1 MATNIGKKLVSFWQN
16 IPEPPVEAEPLS
28 RKSKIIIVIGI
39 FLLACLVRYLQY
51 LDFVPLIKAG
61 QQDFAG
67 LTAVHETY
75 VTQILN
81 KGIEGVFP
89 KQVTPGDTSLLIY
102 PPGYALFLSGVY
114 SLTSRN
120 PLNPQLV
127 QGLLDA
133 VAAVL
138 VFFIA
143 LELFNRSIA
152 IISGVAV
159 AISHHLAYYSML
171 LLPDGLLPVFVM
183 AGTLFLI
190 RAYKISWHKDKGYK
204 ELFLAGVFYGLSC
217 WLRANAML
225 IWVFWII
232 AFFLLRRSMVDPL
245 KRVAIL
251 IFGIALT
258 IAPITIRNYLLYNE
272 FIPIAFGA
280 GIALQEGVA
289 EENPPV
295 TEAEKLPIT
304 DYDTLLWDM
313 KTYNRPDYGAG
324 LVTPDGFLRER
335 DRVRRSTKIILEHPF
350 WYAGVMLK
358 RINLLT
364 KYSASASLIHWEV
377 PEKKEALAEY
387 QKKYGSMV
395 GLFSYYSDLGTAV
408 DYLRP
413 LVRTLQ
419 RTFKETAFIFIL
431 LGLIITTKKFNSW
444 LLVATV
450 PLYYLFFQST
460 LHSEFR
466 YALPAHYFLFI
477 FYSVSFYTIF
487 VSLPRQLRQAI
498 ATPDY
503 AKRLDVAPFEQLTV
517 TSATVGDKINK
528 YDPNVLNFDEESKTE
543 EAPIIGMIEK
553 DDASLAQRPERVM
566 ISGIEVDNLSEKE
579 TLEIIDRYIREKK
592 KNRLMVVVNASKIT
606 LSQEDRDLKQ
616 IILNADLV
624 TADGMSVLWAARILG
639 KTLKERVT
647 GIDTFEN
654 LVEMA
659 AQKNYSVYF
668 LGAKPEV
675 VEALV
680 KQYQENLLNLNIA
693 GYHDGY
699 FGRNEDVI
707 EDIKKVSPD
716 ILFVAMGSPR
726 QEKWQATALTSLK
739 VPFTIGVGGSFDHI
753 AGFSKRAPKWMQKS
767 GLEWLY
773 RLLQEP
779 GRLWQRYLIGN
790 TKFILLVLKERFS
803 SKKS

>member
-1 MATNIGKKLVSFWQN
+1 MATIGKKLVSFWQN
-16 IPEPPVEAEPLS
+16 IPEPPSEAEPLS
-28 RKSKIIIVIGI
+28 RNFKILIVIGI
-39 FLLACLVRYLQY
+39 FLLAFLVRYLQY
-51 LDFVPLIKAG
+51 LDFIPLIKAG

-67 LTAVHETY
+67 LTTIHENY

-102 PPGYALFLSGVY
+102 PPGYALFLSGIY

-120 PLNPQLV
+120 PLNAQMV
-127 QGLLDA
+127 QAILDSI
-133 VAAVL
+133 AAVL
-138 VFFIA
+138 VFFIV
-143 LELFNRSIA
+143 LELFNRTIA
-152 IISGVAV
+152 IFSGLAV

-171 LLPDGLLPVFVM
+171 LLPDGVLPVFVM
-183 AGTLFLI
+183 AGTLCLI
-190 RAYKISWHKDKGYK
+190 RAYKVSWHKDKGYK
-204 ELFLAGVFYGLSC
+204 ELFLAGAFFGLSC

-225 IWVFWII
+225 IWSFWII
-232 AFFLLRRSMVDPL
+232 AFFFLRQSIVDIP
-245 KRVAIL
+245 KRIGIL
-251 IFGIALT
+251 ILGIALV

-272 FIPIAFGA
+272 FVPIALGA
-280 GIALQEGVA
+280 GIVLQEGVA
-289 EENPPV
+289 EENPPIA
-295 TEAEKLPIT
+295 ESEKLPVN

-313 KTYNRPDYGAG
+313 KTYNRPDYGQG

-335 DRVRRSTKIILEHPF
+335 DRIRRSTKIILEHPF

-364 KYSASASLIHWEV
+364 KYSAHASLIHLEI
-377 PEKKEALAEY
+377 PEKKEALVEY
-387 QKKYGSMV
+387 QKKYGKIV
-395 GLFSYYSDLGTAV
+395 GLFSYYSDQGSTL

-419 RTFKETAFIFIL
+419 RIFKETVFLFIL
-431 LGLIITTKKFNSW
+431 LGLIISTKKFNSW

-460 LHSEFR
+460 LHAEFR
-466 YALPAHYFLFI
+466 YALPAHYLLFV
-477 FYSVSFYTIF
+477 FYSVTFYTLFI
-487 VSLPRQLRQAI
+487 SLPRQIRQSI

-503 AKRLDVAPFEQLTV
+503 AKRLDVAPFEQLSVV
-517 TSATVGDKINK
+517 TSAKVGEKINK
-528 YDPNVLNFDEESKTE
+528 YDPNILDFDEESKTE
-543 EAPIIGMIEK
+543 ESPVIGMLEK
-553 DDASLAQRPERVM
+553 DDASLSQRPQRVS
-566 ISGIEVDNLSEKE
+566 INGVEVDNLSEKE

-592 KNRLMVVVNASKIT
+592 KNRLMVVVNASKLT
-606 LSQEDRDLKQ
+606 LANEDKDLKQ

-639 KTLKERVT
+639 KSLKERVT

-654 LVEMA
+654 LIAMA
-659 AQKNYSVYF
+659 EQKHYSVYF

-680 KQYQENLLNLNIA
+680 KHYQVILPNLKIA

-699 FGRNEDVI
+699 FGRNEEVL
-707 EDIKKVSPD
+707 EDIKKTSPD

-726 QEKWQATALTSLK
+726 QEKWQATALTTLK
-739 VPFTIGVGGSFDHI
+739 VPFTIGVGGSFDHV
-753 AGFSKRAPKWMQKS
+753 AGFSKRAPKWMQKA

-790 TKFILLVLKERFS
+790 TKFILMILKERFS
-803 SKKS
+803 NAKN